1 MKLFKGGTAD
11 KIAQAEQ
18 DLIAVES
25 IVAELQR
32 QRETMLLDGD
42 IAEIEK
48 LDRQISDY
56 SRQLSVFRDRIAWLT
71 PHLAQ
76 EQADQR
82 KADRE
87 KAIAAAEK
95 ILPQRAAAVSA
106 IADWTKQGVPLIEK
120 LQAASK
126 LKGWPRSDLPM
137 PYASDID
144 DGRFLRVIA
153 RALSG
158 IGDAD
163 WNPAHVATIIDD
175 AVAIQIENHRSAIDE
190 LKLAPLEPEEV
201 AA

>member
-1 MKLFKGGTAD
+1 MKIFKDTAD
-11 KIAQAEQ
+11 KIARAEH
-18 DLIAVES
+18 DLQIVES
-25 IVAELQR
+25 TIQELQR
-32 QRETMLLDGD
+32 QRDGQLLDGD
-42 IAEIEK
+42 IGEIEK
-48 LDRQISDY
+48 LDRQIFDY
-56 SRQLSVFRDRIAWLT
+56 SRQLQVFRDRIDG
-71 PHLAQ
+71 LAPRLIE
-76 EQADQR
+76 EQAAQR

-106 IADWTKQGVPLIEK
+106 IADWAKHGVPLIEK

-126 LKGWPRSDLPM
+126 LKNWPDGLERPF
-137 PYASDID
+137 ASDID

-175 AVAIQIENHRSAIDE
+175 AVAIQIENHRNAIDE
-190 LKLAPLEPEEV
+190 LKLAPQREPDEV